1 MSIHAE
7 QARSGEQSYP
17 PNRSPKDIRRN
28 FFLMTIH
35 SVVFR
40 MGWIFKTET
49 VLMPAFLDMLGAS
62 ATVRGALPM
71 LQKICQSGPQISM
84 AHVASRLARLKWVYF
99 FLMISAAAPWLIQ
112 AFLCRIGQPFAPGGL
127 APSVMIGLFLVIFL
141 G

>member
-1 MSIHAE
+1 
-7 QARSGEQSYP
+7 
-17 PNRSPKDIRRN
+17 
-28 FFLMTIH
+28 MTIH

-99 FLMISAAAPWLIQ
+99 LLVISTAAPWLIQ

-127 APSVMIGLFLVIFL
+127 APSLMIGLFLVIYAMNWVSTGGIMLFGGAAQGKL
-141 G
+141 IPA